1 MDTIFILS
9 PPIPHIETM
18 ASIFI
23 KCSLL
28 DITKK
33 KNTDLKVY
41 PHQKPKS
48 IIIIIILLNIY
59 KYN

>member
-1 MDTIFILS
+1 MIFILS

-33 KNTDLKVY
+33 KKNTDLKVH

>member
-1 MDTIFILS
+1 MIFILS

-33 KNTDLKVY
+33 NNNTDLKVH

>member
-1 MDTIFILS
+1 MIFILS

-33 KNTDLKVY
+33 KKIY
-41 PHQKPKS
+41 RFKGASSPKTQ
-48 IIIIIILLNIY
+48 INNYYNNFI
-59 KYN
+59 KYIQI

>member
-33 KNTDLKVY
+33 KNRFKGASS
-41 PHQKPKS
+41 PKTQ
-48 IIIIIILLNIY
+48 INNYYNNFI
-59 KYN
+59 KYIQI